1 VFAIDWATTGG
12 VMTVLALL
20 LFVGV
25 AIWAWSPARK
35 KRFDEA
41 AQIPLQDEADVQRN
55 VRHSKSELSKPADN
69 NDQEETS

>member
-1 VFAIDWATTGG
+1 MLGIDWATTGG

-35 KRFDEA
+35 QRFDEA
-41 AQIPLQDEADVQRN
+41 AQIPLQDEDDAGDTPGMQSRAADASN
-55 VRHSKSELSKPADN
+55 DEENKS
-69 NDQEETS
+69 

>member
-1 VFAIDWATTGG
+1 MFGIDWATTGG

-35 KRFDEA
+35 QRFDEA
-41 AQIPLQDEADVQRN
+41 AQIPLQDDADDIPGRHSREADAHN
-55 VRHSKSELSKPADN
+55 DEESKS
-69 NDQEETS
+69 

>member
-1 VFAIDWATTGG
+1 MLGIDWATTGG

-41 AQIPLQDEADVQRN
+41 AQIPLQDEADVQRTA
-55 VRHSKSELSKPADN
+55 RHGNSDQSKQAEN
-69 NDQEETS
+69 NDQEQKS